1 MDIRYLKKQFP
12 DVCKQVFDFDCV
24 FSRREIE
31 DKVIQF
37 SDMFGQQAM
46 VYVRSGK
53 RLVVYTSQIF
63 TDKLKAMQKGDTVL
77 DSNTGGVGVI
87 TSDKPFFCCCS
98 LCIRVDFADSS
109 DVYDCA
115 YFM

>member
-1 MDIRYLKKQFP
+1 MDIRYLKNLFP

-53 RLVVYTSQIF
+53 RLV
-63 TDKLKAMQKGDTVL
+63 
-77 DSNTGGVGVI
+77 
-87 TSDKPFFCCCS
+87 
-98 LCIRVDFADSS
+98 DF
-109 DVYDCA
+109 
-115 YFM
+115 